1 MSYSKNKNNLDKE
14 KIIFDK
20 IVEYAE
26 NMINIKTTALTFFE
40 GSEEKLNDFI
50 KNVSTKL
57 FKEDREYCIYHDYL
71 ILTDVKTTQKK
82 LRFNKILSKRAK
94 DSERPVDKI
103 LDTNN
108 IACLNKIIDLDQKLE
123 NKKFAEAVLDEK
135 INRERKRLARFTDE
149 ELEKLREKNEYLIA
163 TEYH

>member
-1 MSYSKNKNNLDKE
+1 MSYPKNKNNFDKE

-26 NMINIKTTALTFFE
+26 NMINIKTTARTFFE

-50 KNVSTKL
+50 KSVSTKL
-57 FKEDREYCIYHDYL
+57 FKEDKEYCVYYDYL
-71 ILTDVKTTQKK
+71 VLTDVKTTQKK

-94 DSERPVDKI
+94 DSERPVDKT

-108 IACLNKIIDLDQKLE
+108 IACLNKIIDIDEKLE
-123 NKKFAEAVLDEK
+123 NKKFREAVLDEK
-135 INRERKRLARFTDE
+135 INRERKKFARLSDE
-149 ELEKLREKNEYLIA
+149 ALEKLREENEYLIA